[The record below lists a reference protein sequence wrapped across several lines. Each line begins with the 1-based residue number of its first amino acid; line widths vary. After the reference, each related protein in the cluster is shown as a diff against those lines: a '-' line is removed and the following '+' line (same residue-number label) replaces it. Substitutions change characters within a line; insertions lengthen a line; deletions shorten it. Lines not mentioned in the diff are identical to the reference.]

1 MARYFGT
8 VGFWFIGDW
17 DMEQAAKAQM
27 LQKVKELYEA
37 DAYAGIMD
45 LLEPLLDDID
55 YELALEL
62 ARAYINAGNAIE
74 SSSAEAVGL
83 AGSAEDLYM
92 NANALLDRFAGD
104 GKEHSTYLFYKGYAL
119 FKLGLSA
126 DAQMRFERA
135 LRFIKFGSE
144 DKLLP
149 TIQRM
154 LTLCKTLDPDNHEI
168 SLSKQDEAIIDEH
181 IKKNF
186 GTYKILFKT
195 DRYELLNI
203 APTEEHPF
211 NLIITK
217 GVSGR
222 KLNVPAGVDELT
234 NSRIELAICL
244 PKEWEFSNSESYNL
258 WPINTLCELINY
270 ILTTD
275 EFVGFGYTF
284 NQNRTLH
291 SSTDFT
297 GGMLTALGAYDKNV
311 QEVTLSD
318 NSLVRFFELVLLFPM
333 ELAFRQNH
341 DAAALL
347 EVFALKGVVP
357 SPVRKRMDVCIE
369 AAPVI
374 EKV

>member
-8 VGFWFIGDW
+8 LGFWFRGDW

-154 LTLCKTLDPDNHEI
+154 LTLCKTLDTDNHEI

-369 AAPVI
+369 AAPVV

>member
-1 MARYFGT
+1 
-8 VGFWFIGDW
+8 
-17 DMEQAAKAQM
+17 MEQAAKAEM

-45 LLEPLLDDID
+45 LLEPVLDDID

-74 SSSAEAVGL
+74 SSSPEAVGL

-92 NANALLDRFAGD
+92 NANALLDRFAGE
-104 GKEHSTYLFYKGYAL
+104 GKEHATYLFYKGFAL
-119 FKLGLSA
+119 FKLGLTS
-126 DAQMRFERA
+126 DAQMRLERA
-135 LRFIKFGSE
+135 LRYIKFGSE

-149 TIQRM
+149 TINNM
-154 LTLCKTLDPDNHEI
+154 LNLCKTLDPDNQDFA
-168 SLSKQDEAIIDEH
+168 LSKEDDAIIDEH
-181 IKKNF
+181 IRKNF
-186 GTYKILFKT
+186 GNYKILFKT

-211 NLIITK
+211 NLILTK

-222 KLNVPAGVDELT
+222 KLNVPGGVDALT

-258 WPINTLCELINY
+258 WPINTLCDLINF

-284 NQNRTLH
+284 NQNRALH
-291 SSTDFT
+291 STTDFT
-297 GGMLTALGAYDKNV
+297 GGMLTALGAYDKHI
-311 QEVTLSD
+311 QEVSLSD

-357 SPVRKRMDVCIE
+357 SPVRKRMDVCIQP
-369 AAPVI
+369 APVAKI
-374 EKV
+374 

>member
-8 VGFWFIGDW
+8 LGFWFRGDW

-369 AAPVI
+369 AAPVV

>member
-1 MARYFGT
+1 
-8 VGFWFIGDW
+8 
-17 DMEQAAKAQM
+17 MEQAAKAEM

-45 LLEPLLDDID
+45 LLEPVLDDID

-62 ARAYINAGNAIE
+62 ARAYINAGNSIE

-92 NANALLDRFAGD
+92 NANALLDRFAGN

-119 FKLGLSA
+119 FKLGLIA
-126 DAQMRFERA
+126 DAQLRFERA
-135 LRFIKFGSE
+135 LGFIKFGSE
-144 DKLLP
+144 DKLLA
-149 TIQRM
+149 TINNM
-154 LTLCKTLDPDNHEI
+154 LNLCKSLDPDNQEMA
-168 SLSKQDEAIIDEH
+168 LSKEDDAILDEH
-181 IKKNF
+181 IRKNF
-186 GTYKILFKT
+186 GSYKILFKT

-203 APTEEHPF
+203 APTDEHPF
-211 NLIITK
+211 NLILTK

-222 KLNVPAGVDELT
+222 KLNVPNGVDELT

-258 WPINTLCELINY
+258 WPINTLCDLINF
-270 ILTTD
+270 ILVTD

-284 NQNRTLH
+284 NQNHALH
-291 SSTDFT
+291 STTDFT
-297 GGMLTALGAYDKNV
+297 GGMLTALGAYDKHI
-311 QEVTLSD
+311 QEVSLSD

-347 EVFALKGVVP
+347 ELFALKGVVP
-357 SPVRKRMDVCIE
+357 SPVRKRMDVCIQP
-369 AAPVI
+369 APVAKI
-374 EKV
+374 

>member
-8 VGFWFIGDW
+8 LGFWFKGDW

-369 AAPVI
+369 AAPVV

>member
-1 MARYFGT
+1 
-8 VGFWFIGDW
+8 
-17 DMEQAAKAQM
+17 MEQAAKAQM

-104 GKEHSTYLFYKGYAL
+104 GKEHSTYLFYKGYA
-119 FKLGLSA
+119 
-126 DAQMRFERA
+126 
-135 LRFIKFGSE
+135 
-144 DKLLP
+144 LP

-284 NQNRTLH
+284 NRTLH

-333 ELAFRQNH
+333 ELAFRQYH

-369 AAPVI
+369 AAPVV

>member
-8 VGFWFIGDW
+8 LGFWFRGDW

-168 SLSKQDEAIIDEH
+168 SLSKQDESIIDEH

-369 AAPVI
+369 AAPVV

>member
-1 MARYFGT
+1 
-8 VGFWFIGDW
+8 
-17 DMEQAAKAQM
+17 MEQAAKAQM

-222 KLNVPAGVDELT
+222 KLNVPAGVDDLT

-333 ELAFRQNH
+333 ELAFRKNH

-369 AAPVI
+369 AAPVV

>member
-8 VGFWFIGDW
+8 LGFWFRGDW